1 MISQMDIM
9 PTVLGYLHYDK
20 PYISFG
26 RDVFKEDE
34 TPFAINYG
42 NNTYNYFWSD
52 YLLLY
57 NNDKALGLY
66 NYKQDFTQQH
76 NLLNILP
83 DTAKA
88 ITTRLQAF
96 IQQYNNRI
104 VDNNLTTEGS
114 QLQKAEKLK

>member
-1 MISQMDIM
+1 M

-20 PYISFG
+20 PYVAFG
-26 RDVFKEDE
+26 RDVFKDDT
-34 TPFAINYG
+34 TPYAFNYMNG
-42 NNTYNYFWSD
+42 TYNLYWGD

-57 NNDKALGLY
+57 NNDKAVGLY

-76 NLLNILP
+76 NLLQQMP

-88 ITTRLQAF
+88 LTTRIQAM
-96 IQQYNNRI
+96 IQQYDNRM

-114 QLQKAEKLK
+114 QLMRLARMR